1 MSNQIETS
9 FQVQLDNRDRATAF
23 ARLILVFPV
32 FLFLSSFSIET
43 FFNENMLQTYGLVI
57 LPVVLALLFRGVYP
71 SYVLSFNKAVFGLVN
86 RIWAYVAL
94 LTDEYPSIIA
104 AVILAVFIT
113 LVLRRVTRIGKTLLI
128 MDTFGLAIATISGT
142 QLAFEQNIDW
152 YSAILLGVITA
163 VTGGLLRDVLCQ
175 LEPVLLH
182 RETIGTSSL
191 MGAITFVVLT
201 ELSVANTIGAI
212 AGGSVVVLTRVLS
225 IRFDLHLPKFK
236 GAK

>member
-86 RIWAYVAL
+86 RIWAYIAL
-94 LTDEYPSIIA
+94 LTDEYPSIEDSGVVRITYPEVDGGKSLSRGLPLVKWLLA
-104 AVILAVFIT
+104 IPLYIVGFVYAIYGFIMLILAWLNIIFTGTMSASSADAIVRVTQFWTRIYGYAVIL
-113 LVLRRVTRIGKTLLI
+113 VT
-128 MDTFGLAIATISGT
+128 DEYPSF
-142 QLAFEQNIDW
+142 
-152 YSAILLGVITA
+152 
-163 VTGGLLRDVLCQ
+163 
-175 LEPVLLH
+175 
-182 RETIGTSSL
+182 SL
-191 MGAITFVVLT
+191 
-201 ELSVANTIGAI
+201 
-212 AGGSVVVLTRVLS
+212 
-225 IRFDLHLPKFK
+225 
-236 GAK
+236 

>member
-86 RIWAYVAL
+86 RIWAYIAL
-94 LTDEYPSIIA
+94 LTDEYPSIEDSGVVRITYPEVDGGKSLSRGLPLVKWLLA
-104 AVILAVFIT
+104 IPLYIVGFVYAIYGFIMLILAWLNIILTGTMSASSADAIVRVTQFWNRIYGYAVIL
-113 LVLRRVTRIGKTLLI
+113 VT
-128 MDTFGLAIATISGT
+128 DEYPSF
-142 QLAFEQNIDW
+142 
-152 YSAILLGVITA
+152 
-163 VTGGLLRDVLCQ
+163 
-175 LEPVLLH
+175 
-182 RETIGTSSL
+182 SL
-191 MGAITFVVLT
+191 
-201 ELSVANTIGAI
+201 
-212 AGGSVVVLTRVLS
+212 
-225 IRFDLHLPKFK
+225 
-236 GAK
+236 

>member
-94 LTDEYPSIIA
+94 LTDEYPSIEDSGVVRITYPE
-104 AVILAVFIT
+104 VDGGKSLSRGLPLVKWLLAIPLYIVGFVYAIYGLIM
-113 LVLRRVTRIGKTLLI
+113 LVLAWLNIIFTGTMSASSADAIVRVTQFWNRIYGY
-128 MDTFGLAIATISGT
+128 A
-142 QLAFEQNIDW
+142 
-152 YSAILLGVITA
+152 
-163 VTGGLLRDVLCQ
+163 
-175 LEPVLLH
+175 VLLMTD
-182 RETIGTSSL
+182 EYPSFSL
-191 MGAITFVVLT
+191 
-201 ELSVANTIGAI
+201 
-212 AGGSVVVLTRVLS
+212 
-225 IRFDLHLPKFK
+225 
-236 GAK
+236 

>member
-32 FLFLSSFSIET
+32 FIFLSSFSIET

-94 LTDEYPSIIA
+94 LTDEYPSIEDSGVVRITYPE
-104 AVILAVFIT
+104 VDGGKSLSRGLPLVKWILAIPLYIVGFVYAIYGFIM
-113 LVLRRVTRIGKTLLI
+113 LVLGWLNILFTGTMSAGSADAIVRVTQFWNRIYGY
-128 MDTFGLAIATISGT
+128 A
-142 QLAFEQNIDW
+142 
-152 YSAILLGVITA
+152 
-163 VTGGLLRDVLCQ
+163 
-175 LEPVLLH
+175 VLLMTD
-182 RETIGTSSL
+182 EYPSFSL
-191 MGAITFVVLT
+191 
-201 ELSVANTIGAI
+201 
-212 AGGSVVVLTRVLS
+212 
-225 IRFDLHLPKFK
+225 
-236 GAK
+236 

>member
-32 FLFLSSFSIET
+32 FIFLSSFSIET

-94 LTDEYPSIIA
+94 LTDEYPSIEDSGVVRITYPE
-104 AVILAVFIT
+104 VDGGKSLSRGLPLVKWLLAIPLYIVGVVYAIYGFIM
-113 LVLRRVTRIGKTLLI
+113 LVLGWLNILFTGTMSAGSADAIVRVTQFWNRIYGY
-128 MDTFGLAIATISGT
+128 A
-142 QLAFEQNIDW
+142 
-152 YSAILLGVITA
+152 
-163 VTGGLLRDVLCQ
+163 
-175 LEPVLLH
+175 VLLMTD
-182 RETIGTSSL
+182 EYPSFSL
-191 MGAITFVVLT
+191 
-201 ELSVANTIGAI
+201 
-212 AGGSVVVLTRVLS
+212 
-225 IRFDLHLPKFK
+225 
-236 GAK
+236 

>member
-94 LTDEYPSIIA
+94 LTDEYPSIEDSGVVRITYPE
-104 AVILAVFIT
+104 VDGGKSLSRGLPLVKWLLAIPLYIVGFVYAIYGLIMLALAWLNIIFT
-113 LVLRRVTRIGKTLLI
+113 GTMSASSADAIVRVTQFWNRIYGY
-128 MDTFGLAIATISGT
+128 A
-142 QLAFEQNIDW
+142 
-152 YSAILLGVITA
+152 
-163 VTGGLLRDVLCQ
+163 
-175 LEPVLLH
+175 VLLMTD
-182 RETIGTSSL
+182 EYPSFSL
-191 MGAITFVVLT
+191 
-201 ELSVANTIGAI
+201 
-212 AGGSVVVLTRVLS
+212 
-225 IRFDLHLPKFK
+225 
-236 GAK
+236 